1 MDMKDKKQRGLGRGL
16 SALMSDIEPAP
27 ARVVPPKGGSGNIFV
42 PIEQLKTNPDQPRQ
56 TFDQAE
62 LNELAASIREKGIIQ
77 PLIVRNAPDS
87 PGQYQIVAGERR
99 WRAAQQA
106 QLHEVPVIIRSFS
119 DQDVHEIALIENIQR
134 SDLNAIEEAQGYR
147 VLMEKFHHTQ
157 EKLAEALG
165 KSRSH
170 IANCLR
176 LLNLPP
182 NIQKLVQNRLLSA
195 GHARALVTSK
205 NPDALAQEIMQKGLS
220 VRETEALAAGLAR
233 PDMPRRSGQK
243 KEKDADTLAIEGDL
257 SATLKMRVRIDHAA
271 NNEGGAMVIQYKNLD
286 QLDDLCRIL
295 GGM

>member
-1 MDMKDKKQRGLGRGL
+1 MEMKDKKQRGLGRGL
-16 SALMSDIEPAP
+16 SALMSDIEPTP
-27 ARVVPPKGGSGNIFV
+27 TRVAPPKGGSGNVFV
-42 PIEQLKTNPDQPRQ
+42 PIEQLKTNPGQPRQ

-62 LNELAASIREKGIIQ
+62 LDELAASIREKGIIQ

-87 PGQYQIVAGERR
+87 PGYYQIVAGERR

-106 QLHEVPVIIRSFS
+106 QLHDVPVIIRSFS

-157 EKLAEALG
+157 ERLAEALG

-176 LLNLPP
+176 LLTLPP
-182 NIQKLVQNRLLSA
+182 NIQNLVQNRLLSA

-233 PDMPRRSGQK
+233 PDMPRPQRAEERERRRHPRHRRRS
-243 KEKDADTLAIEGDL
+243 IGDL
-257 SATLKMRVRIDHAA
+257 ENA
-271 NNEGGAMVIQYKNLD
+271 G
-286 QLDDLCRIL
+286 
-295 GGM
+295 